1 MTQYIEPFQ
10 SLRRVA
16 EQLITVADLD
26 RLQLWGP
33 TPADQAGAA
42 LAIMAS
48 EQYDVAPIRE
58 TRLHRYVTREELAS
72 IPHNERVEAV
82 AIEISSAD
90 LVTAELPL
98 AEALALL
105 AQRPWFFVLDG
116 HEINAILTV
125 ADLQLPPVSLVVF
138 GFILAI
144 EAGIDT
150 YVDRLVPDTWQE
162 LIPDTRM
169 TKITAVFEG
178 RQRRNAG
185 ISLKSCLDLEAR
197 LVILCKSKAMRDAV
211 GLSRKEVE
219 RQGQDLKRLRDT
231 LAHGGSLIDLSGDAA
246 SGLRV
251 AQKARN
257 LADHI
262 WDTLRQME

>member
-16 EQLITVADLD
+16 GQLITVADLD

-33 TPADQAGAA
+33 TPADQAGSA
-42 LAIMAS
+42 LAVMAS

-58 TRLHRYVTREELAS
+58 TPLHRYVTREQLAS
-72 IPHNERVEAV
+72 LPHAERVEAV

-105 AQRPWFFVLDG
+105 ATRPWFFVLDG

-144 EAGIDT
+144 EAGIDA
-150 YVDRLVPDTWQE
+150 YIDRLVPETWQE
-162 LIPDTRM
+162 LIPDARM
-169 TKITAVFEG
+169 TKINAVFEG

-197 LVILCKSKAMRDAV
+197 LIILCKSKAVRDAV

-219 RQGQDLKRLRDT
+219 REGESLKRLRDT
-231 LAHGGSLIDLSGDAA
+231 LAHGGSLIDVSGNAA
-246 SGLRV
+246 SGLHV

-262 WDTLRQME
+262 WDTLRNME